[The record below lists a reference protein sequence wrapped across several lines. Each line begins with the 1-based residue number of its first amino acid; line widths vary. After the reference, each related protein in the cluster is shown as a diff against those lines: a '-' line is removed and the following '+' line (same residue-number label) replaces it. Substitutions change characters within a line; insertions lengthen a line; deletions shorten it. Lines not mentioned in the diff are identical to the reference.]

1 MMSPDPIAMKFSCCP
16 PPLPPW
22 PPWQNGEL
30 WNGEPSWQ
38 NGESSPKNCWKLRG
52 IRGVL
57 TVVLPSTLMLTTE
70 GITFS
75 SIGARLG
82 ICWAV
87 VAEEVSAA
95 VAERSEEH
103 TSELQSRFDLVCRL
117 LLEKK

>member
-1 MMSPDPIAMKFSCCP
+1 MNFCCWP
-16 PPLPPW
+16 PPLPPR

-95 VAERSEEH
+95 VAESGDNAKPKLRASAL
-103 TSELQSRFDLVCRL
+103 SANVVFFMYFSLD
-117 LLEKK
+117 